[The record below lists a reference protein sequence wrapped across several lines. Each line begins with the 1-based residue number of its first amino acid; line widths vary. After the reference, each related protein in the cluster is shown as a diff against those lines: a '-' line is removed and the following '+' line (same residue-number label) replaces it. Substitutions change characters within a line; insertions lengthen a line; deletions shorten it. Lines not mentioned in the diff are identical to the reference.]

1 MNTGIH
7 HRGKRCEHWHLLGR
21 KVWEHW
27 HSPRRKDWH
36 SPQRKAWEQRL
47 GKTEEK
53 IIPMVVPDQ
62 DRSKKVRTKVCPWI
76 QQLGSHQ

>member
-1 MNTGIH
+1 M
-7 HRGKRCEHWHLLGR
+7 
-21 KVWEHW
+21 WEHW
-27 HSPRRKDWH
+27 HSPR
-36 SPQRKAWEQRL
+36 RKAWEQRL

-76 QQLGSHQ
+76 QQLGSHQYQKVSAVWWSEVEESREDKEKGQ